1 MIVTSFCGP
10 WAPGALRFVKVSVT
24 SRSIKPLLQTSLSA
38 HDLSALAEMD
48 EGTASQLLGE
58 AAYNNNPWAV
68 VAILSL
74 KLISVNTVLP
84 GPGEFQKH
92 TALLIACLQKHSC
105 LVITRCLHKEIQGFG
120 LFFFVLTW
128 YRLKNRALLL
138 LELDIWPRVF

>member
-1 MIVTSFCGP
+1 M
-10 WAPGALRFVKVSVT
+10 SVT

-48 EGTASQLLGE
+48 TETACQLLGE

-92 TALLIACLQKHSC
+92 SALLIACLRKHSF
-105 LVITRCLHKEIQGFG
+105 LVDDKKMPKNLQD
-120 LFFFVLTW
+120 FFERFDLWSVFLSKLDTI
-128 YRLKNRALLL
+128 LKKRA
-138 LELDIWPRVF
+138 FF